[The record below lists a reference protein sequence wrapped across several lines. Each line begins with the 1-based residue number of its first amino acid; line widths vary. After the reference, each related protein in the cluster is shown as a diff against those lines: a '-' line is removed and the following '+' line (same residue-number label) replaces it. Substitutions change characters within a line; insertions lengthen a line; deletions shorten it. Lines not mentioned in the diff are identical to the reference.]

1 VSSQTIYPPITLAS
15 WSSKTVIE
23 RANGYSSSGAK
34 IYDATRTY
42 NALMQL
48 IGSGYG
54 VIAQYPNDDIAP
66 SKTFTQI
73 TAPSDGIFPNNLTDH
88 NDSTGVYWNTPVG
101 STLSAE
107 VADLFSI
114 DFGNSFTGFLR
125 FYVYSINNASLTIYG
140 SKDNSTWT
148 SLMANINSAGEQTLF
163 INGYRYVKFTGAG
176 TVANTTG
183 TMYIATVEAFIV
195 YSLPYS
201 RSLSY
206 NGNLKV
212 YAQGYYQLLEVISA

>member
-1 VSSQTIYPPITLAS
+1 MSSQTIYPPITLAS

-73 TAPSDGIFPNNLTDH
+73 TAPSSGTFPNDLTDH
-88 NDSTGVYWNTPVG
+88 DDSTGVTWNTPVG

-125 FYVYSINNASLTIYG
+125 FYITNQSNLNLTIYG
-140 SKDNSTWT
+140 SNDNSTWT
-148 SLMANINSAGEQTLF
+148 SLISSSNLVNEQTLF

-176 TVANTTG
+176 TAVNTAGSVTI
-183 TMYIATVEAFIV
+183 TTVEAFIA

>member
-54 VIAQYPNDDIAP
+54 VIVQYPNDDIAP

-73 TAPSDGIFPNNLTDH
+73 TAPSNGTFPNNLTDH
-88 NDSTGVYWNTPVG
+88 NDSTGVTWNIPA
-101 STLSAE
+101 STTS
-107 VADLFSI
+107 DLFSI

-125 FYVYSINNASLTIYG
+125 FYISYINFFNLTIYG
-140 SKDNSTWT
+140 SNDNSTWT
-148 SLMANINSAGEQTLF
+148 SLMTIGGTLTGEQTLF
-163 INGYRYVKFTGAG
+163 INGYRYVKFNGAG
-176 TVANTTG
+176 ASTSNAG
-183 TMYIATVEAFIV
+183 TITITTVEAFIA

-212 YAQGYYQLLEVISA
+212 FAQNYYQLLEVISV